1 MSLKDYGHER
11 AEFLYHTPS
20 EWEKSGQLW
29 MVRGGRSIAKP
40 SYQAGPK
47 RMDCYS
53 LHIVLEGELL
63 FECDDKRIT
72 AGDGDLVCLF
82 PDHTYSYRRSGECDR
97 LRLSWLAFDG
107 PGAAAMLQESGM
119 TPDSPCLR
127 ERWSPA
133 LQALLDALFDHI
145 RDRSHPGMPLQQ
157 SIRIQGELMHF
168 FAELL
173 EQPTTHPEQR
183 STGWLAQSLQHI
195 ELHATE
201 GLTVEQLA
209 AMAGMNRNYFSSA
222 FSRHMGQSPLKVMT
236 AIRMRKAAE
245 LLKGTDASI
254 TEIAYSLGYGNPFAF
269 TRAFTR
275 HYEQSPTA
283 YRGQY
288 RQ

>member
-1 MSLKDYGHER
+1 MRLKDYGHER

-53 LHIVLEGELL
+53 LHVVIEGELL
-63 FECDDKRIT
+63 FECDDMRIT
-72 AGDGDLVCLF
+72 AREGDLVCLF
-82 PDHTYSYRRSGECDR
+82 PDHTYTYRRSADCDS
-97 LRLSWLAFDG
+97 LRLSWLVFDG
-107 PGAAAMLQESGM
+107 PGAAALLQEAGV
-119 TPDSPCLR
+119 TTESPCLR
-127 ERWSPA
+127 GRWSPA
-133 LQALLDALFDHI
+133 LQALLDALFCHI
-145 RDRSHPGMPLQQ
+145 RERSHPGMPLRQG
-157 SIRIQGELMHF
+157 IRIQGELMHF

-173 EQPTTHPEQR
+173 KHPSTR
-183 STGWLAQSLQHI
+183 SEPRSQGWLAQSLQHM

-222 FSRHMGQSPLKVMT
+222 FSRHVGQSPLQYMT
-236 AIRMRKAAE
+236 AIRMRRAAE
-245 LLKGTDASI
+245 LLKETDASI

-275 HYEQSPTA
+275 HYKQSPTA
-283 YRGQY
+283 YR

>member
-1 MSLKDYGHER
+1 MRLKDYGHER

-40 SYQAGPK
+40 NYQAGPK

-53 LHIVLEGELL
+53 LHVVIEGKLL
-63 FECDDKRIT
+63 FECDDMRIT
-72 AGDGDLVCLF
+72 VREGDLVCLF
-82 PDHTYSYRRSGECDR
+82 PDHTYTYRRSSDCDS
-97 LRLSWLAFDG
+97 LRLCWLAFDG
-107 PGAAAMLQESGM
+107 PGAAALLQEAGV
-119 TPDSPCLR
+119 TTESPCLR
-127 ERWSPA
+127 GRWSPA
-133 LQALLDALFDHI
+133 LQALLDALFRHI
-145 RDRSHPGMPLQQ
+145 RERSQPSMPLQQ
-157 SIRIQGELMHF
+157 GIRIQGEFMQF

-173 EQPTTHPEQR
+173 EHPSTLSEPR
-183 STGWLAQSLQHI
+183 SQGWLAQSLQHM

-222 FSRHMGQSPLKVMT
+222 FSRHVGQSPLQYMT
-236 AIRMRKAAE
+236 AIRMRRAGE
-245 LLKGTDASI
+245 LLKETDASI

-275 HYEQSPTA
+275 HYKQPPTA
-283 YRGQY
+283 YRGQ
-288 RQ
+288 